1 MAKKL
6 DRQEKRHQKL
16 LDKYADLEH
25 RHAKMEDAVIDAI
38 GILFEAIE
46 LKFIKLD
53 DQP

>member
-1 MAKKL
+1 MAKEMN
-6 DRQEKRHQKL
+6 RQEKRHQKL

-25 RHAKMEDAVIDAI
+25 RHAKMEDAVMDSI
-38 GILFEAIE
+38 GILFEALE